1 MVAFHA
7 AVVYGL
13 LQHRPVPPPDRRHTV
28 FVTLIAPSESPTP
41 PARKPEPP
49 KPQPPKPEVR
59 KPVPPKPA
67 PPRPPDP
74 PRQLAV
80 EAPAAPS
87 EIVVPRA
94 EPVPAEPPAPSP
106 EPPVEAPPP
115 PARPAGPVALAG
127 DLALA
132 CPNRPPPAYPVV
144 SRRAGESGRV
154 VLQVEIDV
162 DGRIAA
168 ARIRTGSGFQRLDAA
183 ALSAVSRWRCNPP
196 LRDGRPVRAVA
207 LQPFQFDLE

>member
-13 LQHRPVPPPDRRHTV
+13 LQHRPAPQPDRRHTV
-28 FVTLIAPSESPTP
+28 FVTLIAPTESPTP
-41 PARKPEPP
+41 PVRKPEPP
-49 KPQPPKPEVR
+49 KPQPPKPAQ
-59 KPVPPKPA
+59 PS
-67 PPRPPDP
+67 PRPSDP

-80 EAPAAPS
+80 EAPAAPG
-87 EIVVPRA
+87 EVVVPRA
-94 EPVPAEPPAPSP
+94 EPVPAEPPAPAP
-106 EPPVEAPPP
+106 EPPVEAPP

-132 CPNRPPPAYPVV
+132 CPNRPPPAYPVL

-168 ARIRTGSGFQRLDAA
+168 ARVRTGSGFQRLDAA

>member
-49 KPQPPKPEVR
+49 KPELR
-59 KPVPPKPA
+59 KPAPPKPA
-67 PPRPPDP
+67 QPLRRPPDP

-80 EAPAAPS
+80 EALAAPS
-87 EIVVPRA
+87 EVVVPRA
-94 EPVPAEPPAPSP
+94 EPLPAEPAAPSP
-106 EPPVEAPPP
+106 ESPVEAPPP
-115 PARPAGPVALAG
+115 ARSAGPVALSG

-168 ARIRTGSGFQRLDAA
+168 ARVRTGSGFQRLDAA
-183 ALSAVSRWRCNPP
+183 ALSAVSRWHCNPP